1 MSQTA
6 RLLFWECWIMQSTLY
21 FFWNKYCCV
30 CLSSCVVM
38 KRKTGLE
45 HQLHNLIAGYLRK
58 GTSPDTYVPYVCK
71 LPTMM
76 TVLLE
81 RLNGMIH
88 GKPLV
93 QCLAYSRYS
102 ETAAISVSTFGREQ
116 ILIPGF
122 LQQCPTC
129 FSLSNKE
136 KRRSLHLINNIS
148 QISPVWWVLSRYGT
162 DSRRWLTRTRLSH
175 TLWAQRMSNILLLH
189 INVDSLTLSLL
200 SQMEKNKTSS
210 QVRKCSFI
218 LKPFSRVRPTSV
230 NWGKERGGEWWG

>member
-1 MSQTA
+1 
-6 RLLFWECWIMQSTLY
+6 MQFTLY

-58 GTSPDTYVPYVCK
+58 GTSPDTYALYICK
-71 LPTMM
+71 LPTMI

-88 GKPLV
+88 GKALV
-93 QCLAYSRYS
+93 QCLAHSRYS

-122 LQQCPTC
+122 LQAVSYM
-129 FSLSNKE
+129 FF
-136 KRRSLHLINNIS
+136 LI
-148 QISPVWWVLSRYGT
+148 
-162 DSRRWLTRTRLSH
+162 
-175 TLWAQRMSNILLLH
+175 
-189 INVDSLTLSLL
+189 
-200 SQMEKNKTSS
+200 
-210 QVRKCSFI
+210 
-218 LKPFSRVRPTSV
+218 
-230 NWGKERGGEWWG
+230 